1 MHEPMNSHLPE
12 PVRRVRRDPRRVL
25 AAGLAASLLVHA
37 LVFLAFRFRVDIVP
51 EPVQKPIPLVRVVPA
66 IQVYDIREVPGV
78 STPIEVQILEQQA
91 MDPLPVPAL
100 PEAAPEVA
108 AEPQPSTIDALSVGE
123 RLRYRMAAPD
133 VWRAPSEEIERPEM
147 TDEERA
153 RARVAAQLGAFN
165 DSVAAAA
172 ALAEKSMDWTVK
184 DGEGGRWGVSPG
196 AIHLG
201 SITIPVGQTQFAVAA
216 GRREEFEGRVR
227 TWNEIQV
234 QSSRVEANES
244 FKDRVKAIEERK
256 AKERAER
263 NGSGGTANGG
273 SNQSGNSGN
282 NTGNGGKPPG
292 GN

>member
-1 MHEPMNSHLPE
+1 SRFRGGNAARDDVSVGAGSGRGVRELRPSRVAGAGRGDHARRCAGSRRRGFLPRGADAAGGSAARGGASDRLAALRNRPPPGGITIMHEPMNSHLPE

-108 AEPQPSTIDALSVGE
+108 AEPEPSTIDALSVGE

-196 AIHLG
+196 
-201 SITIPVGQTQFAVAA
+201 
-216 GRREEFEGRVR
+216 
-227 TWNEIQV
+227 
-234 QSSRVEANES
+234 
-244 FKDRVKAIEERK
+244 
-256 AKERAER
+256 
-263 NGSGGTANGG
+263 
-273 SNQSGNSGN
+273 
-282 NTGNGGKPPG
+282 
-292 GN
+292 